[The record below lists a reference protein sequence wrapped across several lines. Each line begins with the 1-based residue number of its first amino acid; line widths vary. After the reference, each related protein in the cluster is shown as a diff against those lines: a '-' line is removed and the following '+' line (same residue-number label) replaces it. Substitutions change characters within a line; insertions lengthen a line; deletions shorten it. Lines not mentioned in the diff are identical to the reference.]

1 MLDNRLICMLNILV
15 VILKKLVMDDDKKN
29 IKVLSYFRRMNNL
42 SFFLLS
48 MLFLIINGCSSK
60 QNGSWEE
67 ASNLTSQHILVVIS
81 KLNRNPDVIEDWTD
95 YKRYTWRY
103 CKTQDMFALGIRND
117 DAYYLKPKV
126 VCCNIEFD
134 TDRNNLILGSKGL
147 DVCPVSDGLSQSK

>member
-1 MLDNRLICMLNILV
+1 MDN
-15 VILKKLVMDDDKKN
+15 DKKN
-29 IKVLSYFRRMNNL
+29 IKVLSCFRRRSYL

-48 MLFLIINGCSSK
+48 TLFLFINGCSSK
-60 QNGSWEE
+60 QNGDLKE
-67 ASNLTSQHILVVIS
+67 ASNLTGQHILVVIS

-103 CKTQDMFALGIRND
+103 CKTQDMSALGVRNN

-147 DVCPVSDGLSQSK
+147 DVCPVGDGLSQSK